1 MFTVNV
7 DHLQVLGSFSGEWSP
22 LTEQQSLEVQAPGSP
37 VSTLKES
44 NNEI

>member
-7 DHLQVLGSFSGEWSP
+7 DHLQVLGSFSREWSP
-22 LTEQQSLEVQAPGSP
+22 LTEQQSLGVQAPG
-37 VSTLKES
+37 STLKES